1 MNKIGNDYYR
11 VSWEHNRQPKYL
23 ILTCGDYTYKVLNK
37 EKSTTTCFLKDDEHK
52 IIFQST
58 VTLNPKDG
66 NYIKEVGRTES
77 LFRVL
82 TNLDEGQSEEIAM
95 SYWNR
100 RPVEQ
105 AMLL

>member
-11 VSWEHNRQPKYL
+11 VSWEHNQVAKYL
-23 ILTCGDYTYKVLNK
+23 TLTCGDHTYKVLNK
-37 EKSTTTCFLKDDEHK
+37 EKSTTTCFLKDDEHN

-66 NYIKEVGRTES
+66 NYVKEAGRTES

-82 TNLDEGQSEEIAM
+82 TNLNIDQSEEIAH
-95 SYWNR
+95 SYWSR
-100 RPVEQ
+100 KPAEQ

>member
-11 VSWEHNRQPKYL
+11 VSWFHDQQPKYL
-23 ILTCGDYTYKVLNK
+23 TLTCGDHTYKVLNK

-52 IIFQST
+52 IIFQAT

-66 NYIKEVGRTES
+66 NYVKETGRTES
-77 LFRVL
+77 LLRVL
-82 TNLDEGQSEEIAM
+82 GNLDINQSEEIFL

-105 AMLL
+105 AMML